1 MSARKLI
8 LLAAVFFFTLWFACP
23 SARPQIVIRPRAEE
37 EIILATPDVQP
48 KTPDKAAQVAEPLKT
63 FNQVL
68 WDDLKFSGYFTMA
81 GKSFYP
87 PPPIVRRAPSSPPH
101 ANVGPL
107 RRAGRGLI
115 STPAVERSRT
125 QIPAASERLSNVQ
138 LVSRNTP
145 VAATVHSDWTG
156 PGRNWTE
163 PWPPA
168 EGRDGVEHPA
178 VAPTRQTARAA
189 NTRPSVWISDP
200 RTPSWPNPL
209 TPSRGSP
216 QAHLL
221 LLFAGEVRLRGT
233 AQQ

>member
-87 PPPIVRRAPSSPPH
+87 PQPVVRPEDLNYDAWNGLPFKVSFLTAGTMDVVGGILTAELRVFDMRQRTMAFGQVIRGDAGSREDSPRFVSCH
-101 ANVGPL
+101 GWLDFHFPL
-107 RRAGRGLI
+107 KW
-115 STPAVERSRT
+115 SR
-125 QIPAASERLSNVQ
+125 
-138 LVSRNTP
+138 
-145 VAATVHSDWTG
+145 
-156 PGRNWTE
+156 
-163 PWPPA
+163 
-168 EGRDGVEHPA
+168 
-178 VAPTRQTARAA
+178 
-189 NTRPSVWISDP
+189 
-200 RTPSWPNPL
+200 
-209 TPSRGSP
+209 
-216 QAHLL
+216 
-221 LLFAGEVRLRGT
+221 
-233 AQQ
+233 